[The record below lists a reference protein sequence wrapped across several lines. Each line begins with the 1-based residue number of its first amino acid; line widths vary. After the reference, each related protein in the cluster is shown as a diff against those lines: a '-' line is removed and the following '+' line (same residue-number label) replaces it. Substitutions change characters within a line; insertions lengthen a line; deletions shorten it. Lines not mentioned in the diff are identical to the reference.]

1 MGIYMNKEIEKII
14 LPIDGSECAKKAAQK
29 AFFIAKKLD
38 LKVDILCV
46 LDPFR
51 YATTHELFPYLNK
64 IRRGEAVEYL
74 DEIEEIGKTMGV
86 KCSTR
91 LIDGGT
97 PVEEI
102 IKSASPNDLIIM
114 GIKGHSNIE
123 KILIGDV
130 SEKVVRHAKCSVMV
144 VR

>member
-1 MGIYMNKEIEKII
+1 M
-14 LPIDGSECAKKAAQK
+14 PIDGSECAKKAARK
-29 AFFIAKKLD
+29 AFFIAKNLD
-38 LKVDILCV
+38 IEVSIICV

-51 YATTHELFPYLNK
+51 YTTTHEFFQSFTKILREEAIKYL
-64 IRRGEAVEYL
+64 E
-74 DEIEEIGKTMGV
+74 EIEEIGKNIGV
-86 KCSTR
+86 HCIAR
-91 LIDGGT
+91 LIDGDI

-102 IKSASPNDLIIM
+102 IKSANPNDLIIM

-123 KILIGDV
+123 RILIGNV

>member
-1 MGIYMNKEIEKII
+1 MDKEINKII
-14 LPIDGSECAKKAAQK
+14 LPVDGSECAKKAAKK
-29 AFFIAKKLD
+29 AFFIAKNID
-38 LKVDILCV
+38 AGVSIICV

-51 YATTHELFPYLNK
+51 YATTHEFFPSFNK
-64 IRRGEAVEYL
+64 IRREEAVKYL
-74 DEIEEIGKTMGV
+74 EEIEQIGINTGV
-86 KCSTR
+86 KCLTR

-102 IKSASPNDLIIM
+102 IKSASPNDLIVM

-123 KILIGDV
+123 RILIGGV